1 MQSLTP
7 PSAPLKGGTSVRP
20 SLANVTTP
28 HPKVDIPKNA
38 RIDQVADHL
47 EALWE
52 ARMGDEFKAVIGI
65 PVQPGWKPLQPVD
78 DVLEIADGIM
88 DSGGLPRLIYKR
100 EQDAETD
107 GTFLPGGI
115 DVHPQYYN
123 EKIGPGMD
131 PNEPDKAFDEL
142 EIGLIR
148 DHVAQEKPFAA
159 ACRGMQI
166 TNVALGG
173 SLYQDIP
180 TEFPDQRVDH
190 RPEATR
196 HDLAKRDTAV
206 HLIVNEPGS
215 RIFEAV
221 GELDAVN
228 SVHHQGVKDL
238 SPLLRV
244 TSIAPDGM
252 VEGVEVKG
260 NPAQNG
266 YQFHPESLR
275 YGDPDYQQ
283 IFDNLVNDAA
293 EWRKERANE

>member
-1 MQSLTP
+1 MQTC
-7 PSAPLKGGTSVRP
+7 ARP
-20 SLANVTTP
+20 SLANLATP

-38 RIDQVADHL
+38 NIDQVADQL

-52 ARMGDEFKAVIGI
+52 ERMGDEYKAVIGI
-65 PVQPGWKPLQPVD
+65 PVQTGWKPLQPVD

-88 DSGGLPRLIYKR
+88 DSGGLPRLVYR
-100 EQDAETD
+100 SEHDNQTD

-115 DVHPQYYN
+115 DVHPKFYN
-123 EKIGPGMD
+123 EEIGPGMD
-131 PNEPDKAFDEL
+131 PKEPDVNFDQL

-148 DHVAQEKPFAA
+148 DHVEKKKPFAA

-180 TEFPDQRVDH
+180 TEFHDQRIDH
-190 RPEATR
+190 RPETTR
-196 HDLAKRDTAV
+196 HDLLKRDTAV

-238 SPLLRV
+238 SPVLSV

-275 YGDPDYQQ
+275 YGDPDYQKL
-283 IFDNLVNDAA
+283 FDNLVNDAA
-293 EWRKERANE
+293 AWRKEHAKE